1 LFIFG
6 VRHCDSPLYIFQRAV
21 FILLKVYQ
29 QYMQQVS
36 KFPQYYH
43 QKENTKWNGYS
54 F

>member
-1 LFIFG
+1 MLDL
-6 VRHCDSPLYIFQRAV
+6 RHSDSPLHIFQRAV
-21 FILLKVYQ
+21 IILLKVYQ

-36 KFPQYYH
+36 KFPQHYH